1 MEKTCPLKARHR
13 ARVTVSFVLRRP
25 EFPPQ
30 ANRQIRG
37 LPSESHEVGDKV
49 LRKFEVTSLMVLR

>member
-1 MEKTCPLKARHR
+1 MKARHK
-13 ARVTVSFVLRRP
+13 ARITVSFVLSRP

-37 LPSESHEVGDKV
+37 LPTESHEVGSKV
-49 LRKFEVTSLMVLR
+49 LRKFEVPP